1 MSKSKKKQAL
11 INANLRECQKI
22 LDNERERLERHH
34 LSAHSIMEWLRGGN
48 RYYDSWANMPWY
60 TREILEE
67 MPVEIVQTDN
77 IRYSRPN
84 YDVYNYRARI
94 FDTQEETNAWK
105 YKRLEKRLELLMR
118 RGIVLPEDEKE
129 AVEIDREME
138 KLRGG
143 AIPHV

>member
-11 INANLRECQKI
+11 IKANLRECQRV
-22 LDNERERLERHH
+22 LDENEAKLKRHDI
-34 LSAHSIMEWLRGGN
+34 SAHFVMEWIKGGT
-48 RYYDSWANMPWY
+48 RYDSWANMPWY

-67 MPVEIVQTDN
+67 MPIEIVQTDD
-77 IRYSRPN
+77 IRHSRPN

>member
-1 MSKSKKKQAL
+1 MNQNIRKSL
-11 INANLRECQKI
+11 
-22 LDNERERLERHH
+22 
-34 LSAHSIMEWLRGGN
+34 
-48 RYYDSWANMPWY
+48 
-60 TREILEE
+60 EILEE
-67 MPVEIVQTDN
+67 HKEALKDRYPTFGTLVEMIKGIPFGGQASWNYVDYINVRTKEILGEMPLEVVETVDAKYSTNQYRRWKYR
-77 IRYSRPN
+77 IR
-84 YDVYNYRARI
+84 V

-105 YKRLEKRLELLMR
+105 YKRLEKRLESLMQ